1 MAHPAQGAAAIRAQS
16 AENSVRRL
24 RGNSTFALTARS
36 AYGAQLPLECD
47 VEWPVAPNPPR
58 EVELL
63 LDDDVPVELDELRG
77 ALTGLELNAVDG
89 AMVAL
94 RRDRSRSYEYEPDPQ
109 RQLPHDE
116 RRRRHGSSC
125 AAAAAAAPGAG
136 TPVCT
141 GCGRHSAERAG
152 IM

>member
-1 MAHPAQGAAAIRAQS
+1 MS
-16 AENSVRRL
+16 RR
-24 RGNSTFALTARS
+24 G
-36 AYGAQLPLECD
+36 QLPLECD

-58 EVELL
+58 ELL
-63 LDDDVPVELDELRG
+63 LDDDVLVELDELRG
-77 ALTGLELNAVDG
+77 ALTEPERNAVDG
-89 AMVAL
+89 AVVEV

-125 AAAAAAAPGAG
+125 AAAAAAAAPGAG
-136 TPVCT
+136 TAAGAVCA

>member
-1 MAHPAQGAAAIRAQS
+1 MS
-16 AENSVRRL
+16 RR
-24 RGNSTFALTARS
+24 G
-36 AYGAQLPLECD
+36 QLPLECD

-58 EVELL
+58 ELL
-63 LDDDVPVELDELRG
+63 LDDDVLVELDELRG
-77 ALTGLELNAVDG
+77 ALTEPERNAVDG
-89 AMVAL
+89 AVVEV

-125 AAAAAAAPGAG
+125 AAAAAAPGAG
-136 TPVCT
+136 TAAGAVCA